1 VQRPTREQTRAEF
14 VSVAARRFAE
24 QGFQATS
31 LEEIAAD
38 AGYSKAALLYH
49 FGSKDDLLGA
59 VMDHHL
65 DQTEELVASL
75 EQQIPGRQRTE
86 HAIATLIAF
95 AVARR
100 PTSPLTMRPVHDI
113 ATALGRNPD
122 LLARVEQVQ
131 ARMVALLAGPGASL
145 RQQIALGV
153 VFSGIPA
160 VVTEFR
166 AVPAEDLTAILSD
179 VLRTALTM

>member
-1 VQRPTREQTRAEF
+1 
-14 VSVAARRFAE
+14 
-24 QGFQATS
+24 
-31 LEEIAAD
+31 
-38 AGYSKAALLYH
+38 
-49 FGSKDDLLGA
+49 
-59 VMDHHL
+59 
-65 DQTEELVASL
+65 
-75 EQQIPGRQRTE
+75 
-86 HAIATLIAF
+86 
-95 AVARR
+95 
-100 PTSPLTMRPVHDI
+100 MRPVHDI